1 MLTKSDFLKFIQCP
15 KYLWLQKHRKDLI
28 SKDINENLQNLFDEG
43 YEVESCAY
51 KLFPNGVDAQ
61 ADGFDKSII
70 KTKELM
76 SVKTPTIFQP
86 TISDKELFCR
96 ADIIKLNE
104 DGKSWD
110 IYEVKSSTEVKDI
123 NIHDLSFQKIC
134 FETAGYEIGK
144 IHVICIDNQYV
155 RHGEIEPKK
164 LLKIE
169 NITEQVQ
176 YLEDETKSKIELALK
191 ITKQNDEIVATILKQ
206 CSNPYECLFLD
217 YCWKDL
223 PDNSIYDIAGS
234 LPETKLKMLLDM
246 GILEIKDIPD
256 GIVTS
261 KAGLRH
267 YNVVKNDIVL
277 IEKENIKNELAQL
290 QYPLYFLDYETFGP
304 SVPLFDDYRPFQRM
318 IFQYSLHVQEKPGEE
333 PRHYAY
339 LAKDWE
345 DPSRNLATELK
356 KMIGDKGTVIVW
368 NMSFERGC
376 NSEMGERYIEFMEFF
391 KDINERMFDL
401 MQVFKKGYYAHK
413 DFHGSAS
420 IKKVL
425 PVLVPELSY
434 TDLSIHEGG
443 TASNKWRDMI
453 DQKTSKEEKDEIYNN
468 LIKYCELDTLA
479 MVKILEKLI
488 KI

>member
-28 SKDINENLQNLFDEG
+28 PKDINENLQNLFDEG

-61 ADGFDKSII
+61 ADGFDKSIT

-76 SVKTPTIFQP
+76 SAKTSTIFQP

-191 ITKQNDEIVATILKQ
+191 ITKQDDEIVATILKQ

-217 YCWKDL
+217 YCWKDV

-256 GIVTS
+256 GI
-261 KAGLRH
+261 AG
-267 YNVVKNDIVL
+267 
-277 IEKENIKNELAQL
+277 
-290 QYPLYFLDYETFGP
+290 G
-304 SVPLFDDYRPFQRM
+304 S
-318 IFQYSLHVQEKPGEE
+318 G
-333 PRHYAY
+333 
-339 LAKDWE
+339 
-345 DPSRNLATELK
+345 
-356 KMIGDKGTVIVW
+356 GDG
-368 NMSFERGC
+368 R
-376 NSEMGERYIEFMEFF
+376 
-391 KDINERMFDL
+391 
-401 MQVFKKGYYAHK
+401 
-413 DFHGSAS
+413 
-420 IKKVL
+420 
-425 PVLVPELSY
+425 
-434 TDLSIHEGG
+434 
-443 TASNKWRDMI
+443 
-453 DQKTSKEEKDEIYNN
+453 
-468 LIKYCELDTLA
+468 
-479 MVKILEKLI
+479 I
-488 KI
+488 KISGQSISGTTTPSHQ